1 MNDFDTTIQCDE
13 REIPLRLSDALTPD
27 ELAEFWGDSPEDDGP
42 CDPESLA
49 EYVGGGYGGGWY

>member
-13 REIPLRLSDALTPD
+13 IEEIALTPE

-42 CDPESLA
+42 SDPESLA